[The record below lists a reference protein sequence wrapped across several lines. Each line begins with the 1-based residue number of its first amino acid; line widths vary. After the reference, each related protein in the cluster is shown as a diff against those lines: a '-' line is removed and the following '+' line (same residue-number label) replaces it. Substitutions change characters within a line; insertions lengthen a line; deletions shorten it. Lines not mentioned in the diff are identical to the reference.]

1 MPGPDP
7 LPPFTVPPTLPL
19 TPARAVTSG
28 PDASSTFSASPA
40 VAPGAAG
47 HRGDPG
53 LLAAGE
59 GQGRGATGPA
69 SEATGQASG
78 EDASSPLLQPLQRRH
93 DWSTAE
99 IQALLELPLVD
110 LLWRAQAVHR
120 QANPGYR
127 VQLASLLS
135 VKTGGCEEDCAYCPQ
150 SLHHSSDVTGRPQ
163 LEVEPVLARA
173 RAAKQAGA
181 HRFCMGWAWR
191 DIREGAP
198 FEAMLAMV
206 RGVRELGLEA
216 CVTAG
221 MLTGSQAERLA
232 EAGLTAYNHN
242 LDTSPEHY
250 ARIIT
255 TRTYQERLETL
266 QRVRQAGISLCCGG
280 IIGMGEN
287 LTDRASLLQVLASM
301 DPHPE
306 SVPINALV
314 AVEGTPL
321 EQRPPVD
328 ALELVRMV
336 ATARILMPFSRVR
349 LSAGREQL
357 SREAQILCLL
367 AGADSI
373 FYGDTLLTTSNPA
386 VEADRE
392 LLAAAGVQG
401 WLDDAAAQRCD
412 S

>member
-1 MPGPDP
+1 M
-7 LPPFTVPPTLPL
+7 TA
-19 TPARAVTSG
+19 TPQA
-28 PDASSTFSASPA
+28 
-40 VAPGAAG
+40 
-47 HRGDPG
+47 
-53 LLAAGE
+53 
-59 GQGRGATGPA
+59 PA
-69 SEATGQASG
+69 SART
-78 EDASSPLLQPLQRRH
+78 PTRH
-93 DWSTAE
+93 DWSRAE
-99 IQALLELPLVD
+99 IQALLELPLMD
-110 LLWRAQAVHR
+110 LLWRAQQVHR

-150 SLHHSSDVTGRPQ
+150 SLHHSSDVSGRPE

-191 DIREGAP
+191 EIRDGAP

-206 RGVRELGLEA
+206 RGVRALGLEA

-221 MLTGSQAERLA
+221 MLTDTQAARLA

-250 ARIIT
+250 QRIIT
-255 TRTYQERLETL
+255 TRTDQERLETL
-266 QRVRQAGISLCCGG
+266 ERVRRAGVTLCCGG
-280 IIGMGEN
+280 IIGMGEGVE
-287 LTDRASLLQVLASM
+287 DRAGLLQVLASL

-321 EQRPPVD
+321 EEQPPLD
-328 ALELVRMV
+328 PLELVRMV
-336 ATARILMPFSRVR
+336 ACARILMPHSRVR

-357 SREAQILCLL
+357 SREAQILCLQ

-373 FYGDTLLTTSNPA
+373 FYGDTLLTTGNPA

-392 LLAAAGVQG
+392 LLAAAGVQA
-401 WLDDAAAQRCD
+401 WEESRPPACV
-412 S
+412 